1 MCREDTL
8 IILLGW
14 KKTTCAALPYTYTPA
29 LDKEMLAW
37 EKAQDI
43 KIKFGNHLII
53 YLFSVSRDM
62 LIKITE
68 ALLDPHFCG
77 IDNL

>member
-1 MCREDTL
+1 MQRRHIDLTSRL
-8 IILLGW
+8 
-14 KKTTCAALPYTYTPA
+14 KKKCAAYTPA

-37 EKAQDI
+37 DQAQDT

-68 ALLDPHFCG
+68 ALLDPHICG
-77 IDNL
+77 VDNL

>member
-1 MCREDTL
+1 
-8 IILLGW
+8 
-14 KKTTCAALPYTYTPA
+14 
-29 LDKEMLAW
+29 MLAW
-37 EKAQDI
+37 DQAQDT

-68 ALLDPHFCG
+68 ALLDPHICG
-77 IDNL
+77 VDNL